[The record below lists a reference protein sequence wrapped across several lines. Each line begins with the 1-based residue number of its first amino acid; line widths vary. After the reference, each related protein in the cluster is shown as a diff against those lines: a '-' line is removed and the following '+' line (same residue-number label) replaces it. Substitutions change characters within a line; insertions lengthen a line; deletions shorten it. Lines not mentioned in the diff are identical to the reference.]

1 MAHYAKVVDGLVVR
15 VIVAEADFFES
26 FVDDSPGAWI
36 QTSYSTIGGV
46 HYIQNDDGSVGDPS
60 EDQSKALRKNY
71 AGLGYIYDADRDAF
85 YSNQPFPSWTLDEDS
100 CLWKAPVPHPNDGKA
115 YMWNESASKWTEI
128 EGGM

>member
-1 MAHYAKVVDGLVVR
+1 MAHFALIENNIVVK
-15 VIVAEADFFES
+15 VIVAEQDYIDTIEGTW
-26 FVDDSPGAWI
+26 V
-36 QTSYSTIGGV
+36 QTSYNTRGGI
-46 HYIQNDDGSVGDPS
+46 HYIPDTNTPS

-100 CLWKAPVPHPNDGKA
+100 CLWEAPVPHPNDGKA